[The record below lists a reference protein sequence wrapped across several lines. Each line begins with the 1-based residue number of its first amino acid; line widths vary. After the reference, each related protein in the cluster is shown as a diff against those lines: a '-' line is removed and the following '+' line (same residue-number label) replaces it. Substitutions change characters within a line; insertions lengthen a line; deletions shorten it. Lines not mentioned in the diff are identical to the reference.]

1 MSLVRWNPSRD
12 LLAFPSDLLSMQRD
26 INRIFDSFF
35 RTGWEGDTGLAPT
48 AWSPATDVAEQAD
61 RYLVKVELPGV
72 ARDEVKIT
80 MQDNVLTIR
89 GEKKHE
95 EELQEKG
102 YSRFE
107 RRYGTFERS
116 FALPATVKADKVD
129 ASFKDGILTI
139 TLPKAEEAKPK
150 LIDVSVK

>member
-61 RYLVKVELPGV
+61 RYLVKVELPG
-72 ARDEVKIT
+72 
-80 MQDNVLTIR
+80 MPHSPLC
-89 GEKKHE
+89 
-95 EELQEKG
+95 
-102 YSRFE
+102 
-107 RRYGTFERS
+107 
-116 FALPATVKADKVD
+116 
-129 ASFKDGILTI
+129 
-139 TLPKAEEAKPK
+139 EEAGRTVCSLLRNICCGAGREFLCPWHRMC
-150 LIDVSVK
+150 S